1 MFCGE
6 IRAYIC
12 EMVEHSFFT
21 GNPAERLRFMGC
33 LDNDPAI
40 VITFHQN
47 PDGDAYGS
55 SLGLKFFLES
65 RGLTRVTLI
74 SPTEPAEYLK
84 WMPGAQEVRVWQEG
98 VTEALI
104 SGADLIFC
112 LDFSSASRLKDM
124 KEAVLNAAALKVVID
139 HHEQPEAFGD
149 LYYWNVRASSTCE
162 LVFKLIADLGETP
175 QITRESAVCLY
186 TGLLTDTGSFRF
198 DSTTPVVHRIAAE
211 LLEKG
216 VNPSEVHRNLFDNNP
231 YEKLQFLGY
240 VLSNKLIFLPEYRVA
255 YMAVSA
261 EELKRFN
268 SRNGDTEGLVNQ
280 GLAIQNAV
288 MSVLFTEK
296 EEQVRISFRSVHDL
310 SVADFARAYFE
321 GGGHKNAAGGRSQL
335 SLNET
340 VEKFLTL
347 LPKIKNEL
355 LRQPG

>member
-1 MFCGE
+1 
-6 IRAYIC
+6 
-12 EMVEHSFFT
+12 MVEHSFFPES
-21 GNPAERLRFMGC
+21 PAELSRFTAC
-33 LDNDPAI
+33 LDKDPAI

-65 RGLTRVTLI
+65 RGHHRITLI

-84 WMPGAQEVRVWQEG
+84 WMPGAEEVVVWKTGE
-98 VTEALI
+98 TDALI

-112 LDFSSASRLKDM
+112 LDFSAASRLKDM
-124 KEAVLNAAALKVVID
+124 KDAVLNAAALKVIID
-139 HHEQPEAFGD
+139 HHELPEEFGD
-149 LYYWNVRASSTCE
+149 LYYWNVKASSTCE
-162 LVFKLIADLGETP
+162 LVFDLIHDLETDP
-175 QITRESAVCLY
+175 RITRECAVCLY

-198 DSTTPVVHRIAAE
+198 DSTTPAVHRIAAQ

-216 VNPSEVHRNLFDNNP
+216 VVPSEVHRNLFDNNP

-240 VLSNKLIFLPEYRVA
+240 VLANKLVFLPEYRVT

-280 GLAIQNAV
+280 GLSIQNAV

-296 EEQVRISFRSVHDL
+296 EDQVRISFRSVHDL
-310 SVADFARAYFE
+310 SVADFARKYFE

-347 LPKIKNEL
+347 LPEIKTGL
-355 LRQPG
+355 LRQPR

>member
-1 MFCGE
+1 MLK
-6 IRAYIC
+6 Y
-12 EMVEHSFFT
+12 SYFT
-21 GNPAERLRFMGC
+21 GRPEERTRFLGW
-33 LDNDPAI
+33 LDNNPSI

-65 RGLTRVTLI
+65 RGLNRITLV

-84 WMPGAQEVRVWQEG
+84 WMPGAQEVKVWQEG
-98 VTEALI
+98 VTETLI

-124 KEAVLNAAALKVVID
+124 KDAVLNAAAPKIIID
-139 HHEQPEAFGD
+139 HHEQPEAFGE
-149 LYYWNVRASSTCE
+149 LCYWNENASSTCE
-162 LVFKLIADLGETP
+162 LVFSLIADLEETHL
-175 QITRESAVCLY
+175 ISRESAVCLY
-186 TGLLTDTGSFRF
+186 AGLLTDTGSFRF
-198 DSTTPVVHRIAAE
+198 DSTTPAVHRIAAV

-216 VNPSEVHRNLFDNNP
+216 VKPSAVHRSLFDNNP

-240 VLSNKLIFLPEYRVA
+240 VLSNKLTVLPEYRVA

-280 GLAIQNAV
+280 GLTIQNTV

-296 EEQVRISFRSVHDL
+296 EDQVRISFRSIHDL
-310 SVADFARAYFE
+310 SVADFAREHFD

-335 SLNET
+335 SLDET
-340 VEKFLTL
+340 VKKFLTL
-347 LPKIKNEL
+347 LPGIKNEL

>member
-1 MFCGE
+1 MFCG
-6 IRAYIC
+6 AFPMYIC
-12 EMVEHSFFT
+12 AMVEHSFFT
-21 GNPAERLRFMGC
+21 GNPTELARFLDR

-65 RGLTRVTLI
+65 RGLKRITLI

-84 WMPGAQEVRVWQEG
+84 WMPGAQEVKVWQEG
-98 VTEALI
+98 ATEALI
-104 SGADLIFC
+104 SAADLIFC
-112 LDFSSASRLKDM
+112 LDFSSVSRLKDM
-124 KEAVLNAAALKVVID
+124 KGAVLGASALKVVID

-149 LYYWNVRASSTCE
+149 LYYWNVKASSTCE
-162 LVFKLIADLGETP
+162 LVFNLVTDLGET
-175 QITRESAVCLY
+175 QHIRQEGAVCLY

-198 DSTTPVVHRIAAE
+198 DCTTPAVHRMAAV

-216 VNPSEVHRNLFDNNP
+216 VDPSAVHRSLFDNNP

-240 VLSNKLIFLPEYRVA
+240 VLSNKLVYLPEYRVA

-280 GLAIQNAV
+280 GLTIQNAV

-296 EEQVRISFRSVHDL
+296 EEQIRISFRSVHDL
-310 SVADFARAYFE
+310 SVADFAREYFE

-347 LPKIKNEL
+347 LPKIKTVL
-355 LRQPG
+355 LRQPA

>member
-1 MFCGE
+1 M
-6 IRAYIC
+6 YIC
-12 EMVEHSFFT
+12 EMVEHSLFT
-21 GNPAERLRFMGC
+21 GNPAELARFLGW

-65 RGLTRVTLI
+65 RGLKRITLI

-84 WMPGAQEVRVWQEG
+84 WMPGAQEVKVWQESMK
-98 VTEALI
+98 EEIIAA
-104 SGADLIFC
+104 ADLIFC
-112 LDFSSASRLKDM
+112 LDFSSASRLKEM
-124 KEAVLNAAALKVVID
+124 KEAVLNASAPTVIID
-139 HHEQPEAFGD
+139 HHEQPEDFGD
-149 LYYWNVRASSTCE
+149 LYYWNVKASSTCE
-162 LVFKLIADLGETP
+162 LVFNLIADLGETRL
-175 QITRESAVCLY
+175 ITRDGAVCLY

-198 DSTTPVVHRIAAE
+198 DCTTPAVHRIAAE

-216 VNPSEVHRNLFDNNP
+216 VDPSSVHRNLFDNNP

-255 YMAVSA
+255 YMAVST

-288 MSVLFTEK
+288 MAVLFTEK
-296 EEQVRISFRSVHDL
+296 EDQIRISFRSVHDL
-310 SVADFARAYFE
+310 SVADFAREHFE

-355 LRQPG
+355 LRQPM

>member
-1 MFCGE
+1 MT
-6 IRAYIC
+6 
-12 EMVEHSFFT
+12 EHSFFT
-21 GNPAERLRFMGC
+21 ERPAELTRFLGW
-33 LDNDPAI
+33 LDNDPSI

-65 RGLTRVTLI
+65 RGLKRITLI
-74 SPTEPAEYLK
+74 SPTESAEYLK

-98 VTEALI
+98 GTEAII

-124 KEAVLNAAALKVVID
+124 KNAVLNAAAPKIIID
-139 HHEQPEAFGD
+139 HHEQPEEFGE
-149 LYYWNVRASSTCE
+149 LRYWNVKASSTCE
-162 LVFKLIADLGETP
+162 LVFNLIADLGET
-175 QITRESAVCLY
+175 QRITKEGAVCLY

-198 DSTTPVVHRIAAE
+198 DSTTPAVHRIAAE

-216 VNPSEVHRNLFDNNP
+216 VDPSAVHRNLFDNNP

-255 YMAVSA
+255 YMTVSA

-280 GLAIQNAV
+280 GLSIQNAV
-288 MSVLFTEK
+288 MSVLFSEK
-296 EEQVRISFRSVHDL
+296 EDQIRISFRSVHDL
-310 SVADFARAYFE
+310 SVADFAREHFE